1 MLELFDTNNLGN
13 SKIFSPMV
21 GDGLGS
27 IVGDRVGLGV
37 GSIFES
43 TGDNVFVYGKI
54 YQTPSNIWNCD
65 L

>member
-1 MLELFDTNNLGN
+1 
-13 SKIFSPMV
+13 MV